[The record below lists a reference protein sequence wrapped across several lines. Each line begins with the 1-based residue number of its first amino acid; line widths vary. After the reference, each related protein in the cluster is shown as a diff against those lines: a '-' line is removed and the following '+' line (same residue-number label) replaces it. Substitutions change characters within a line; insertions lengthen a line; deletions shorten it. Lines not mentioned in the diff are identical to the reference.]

1 MFQHFLQDAVTLFVV
16 IDPIGLVPIFIAITK
31 KEPQVSRRRIASL
44 GVGISTI
51 ILLAFL
57 AMGQR
62 LLEALEISLPAFRT
76 AGGLLLLIVGLQMV
90 LQESGGHKASTDPAS
105 SIDLAVFPLATPLI
119 AGPGGI
125 MSVVLLTDNTKFGW
139 IDQSLTALALVC
151 VLLITY
157 GALLA
162 SDWIQKRLGRTG
174 VNVITR
180 VLGLLLAA
188 LAMETI
194 LAGIGGYFGTYL
206 QSNLATLQNLG

>member
-16 IDPIGLVPIFIAITK
+16 IDPIGLVPIFIAITQ
-31 KEPQVSRRRIASL
+31 KEPQISRRRIASL

-51 ILLAFL
+51 VLLAFL
-57 AMGQR
+57 VMGQP
-62 LLEALEISLPAFRT
+62 LLDALEISLPAFRT

-90 LQESGGHKASTDPAS
+90 LQESGGHVASTDPTA

-119 AGPGGI
+119 AGPGSI
-125 MSVVLLTDNTKFGW
+125 MSVVLLTDNLKYGLV
-139 IDQSLTALALVC
+139 DQSITVVALLC

-157 GALLA
+157 VALLF
-162 SDWIQKRLGRTG
+162 SDWIQRRLGRTG

-180 VLGLLLAA
+180 ILGVLLAA

-194 LAGIGGYFGTYL
+194 LGGISGYFGA
-206 QSNLATLQNLG
+206 SVTL

>member
-16 IDPIGLVPIFIAITK
+16 IDPIGLVPIFIAITQ
-31 KEPQVSRRRIASL
+31 KEPQLSRRRIASL
-44 GVGISTI
+44 GVGISTM

-57 AMGQR
+57 VMGQP
-62 LLEALEISLPAFRT
+62 LLDALDISLPAFRT

-90 LQESGGHKASTDPAS
+90 LQESGGHVASTDPAA

-119 AGPGGI
+119 AGPGSI
-125 MSVVLLTDNTKFGW
+125 MSVVLLTDNLKFSLV
-139 IDQSLTALALVC
+139 DQSLTAFALVC

-157 GALLA
+157 VALLCA
-162 SDWIQKRLGRTG
+162 NWIQKRLGRTG

-180 VLGLLLAA
+180 ILGVLLAA

-194 LAGIGGYFGTYL
+194 LAGINGYFGI
-206 QSNLATLQNLG
+206 S

>member
-16 IDPIGLVPIFIAITK
+16 IDPIGLVPIFIAITQ
-31 KEPQVSRRRIASL
+31 KEPTVSRRRIAAF
-44 GVGISTI
+44 GVGISTL

-57 AMGQR
+57 VMGQV

-76 AGGLLLLIVGLQMV
+76 AGGILLLIVGLQMV
-90 LQESGGHKASTDPAS
+90 LQESSVHSASTDPTS

-125 MSVVLLTDNTKFGW
+125 MSVVLLTDNTKFGVM
-139 IDQSLTALALVC
+139 DQLLTSLALLS
-151 VLLITY
+151 VLLITFI
-157 GALLA
+157 ALLSA
-162 SDWIQKRLGRTG
+162 EYIQKGLGRTG

-180 VLGLLLAA
+180 ILGLLLAA

-194 LAGIGGYFGTYL
+194 LAGIKGYFG
-206 QSNLATLQNLG
+206 

>member
-16 IDPIGLVPIFIAITK
+16 IDPIGLVPIFIAITQ
-31 KEPQVSRRRIASL
+31 KEPTVSRRRIAAL
-44 GVGISTI
+44 GVGISTL

-57 AMGQR
+57 VMGQV

-76 AGGLLLLIVGLQMV
+76 AGGILLLIVGLQMV
-90 LQESGGHKASTDPAS
+90 LQESSVHSASTDPTS

-125 MSVVLLTDNTKFGW
+125 MSVVLLTDNTKFGVM
-139 IDQSLTALALVC
+139 DQLLTALALLS
-151 VLLITY
+151 VLLITFI
-157 GALLA
+157 ALLSA
-162 SDWIQKRLGRTG
+162 EYIQKVLGRTG

-180 VLGLLLAA
+180 ILGLLLAA

-194 LAGIGGYFGTYL
+194 LAGIKGYFG
-206 QSNLATLQNLG
+206 

>member
-16 IDPIGLVPIFIAITK
+16 IDPIGLVPIFIAITQ
-31 KEPQVSRRRIASL
+31 KEPQISRRRIASL

-51 ILLAFL
+51 VLLAFL
-57 AMGQR
+57 VMGQP
-62 LLEALEISLPAFRT
+62 LLDALEISLPAFRT

-90 LQESGGHKASTDPAS
+90 LQESGGHVASTDPTA

-119 AGPGGI
+119 AGPGSI
-125 MSVVLLTDNTKFGW
+125 MSVVLLTDNLKYGLV
-139 IDQSLTALALVC
+139 DQSITVVALLC

-157 GALLA
+157 AALLF
-162 SDWIQKRLGRTG
+162 SDWIQRRLGRTG

-180 VLGLLLAA
+180 ILGVLLAA

-194 LAGIGGYFGTYL
+194 LGGISGYFGA
-206 QSNLATLQNLG
+206 SVTL

>member
-16 IDPIGLVPIFIAITK
+16 IDPIGLVPIFIAITQ
-31 KEPQVSRRRIASL
+31 KEPQVSRQRIAFL

-51 ILLAFL
+51 ILFAFL
-57 AMGQR
+57 VMGQP

-76 AGGLLLLIVGLQMV
+76 AGGILLLIVGLQMV
-90 LQESGGHKASTDPAS
+90 LQESGGHTASTDPAS

-125 MSVVLLTDNTKFGW
+125 MSVVLLTDNTKFGL
-139 IDQSLTALALVC
+139 IDQSITALALLT
-151 VLLITY
+151 VLLVTY
-157 GALLA
+157 IALLSA
-162 SDWIQKRLGRTG
+162 NWIQKRLGRTG

-180 VLGLLLAA
+180 ILGLLLAA

-194 LAGIGGYFGTYL
+194 LAGIGGYFGPAL
-206 QSNLATLQNLG
+206 LGQ

>member
-16 IDPIGLVPIFIAITK
+16 IDPIGLVPIFIAITQ
-31 KEPQVSRRRIASL
+31 KEPQLSRRRIASL
-44 GVGISTI
+44 GVGISTM

-57 AMGQR
+57 VMGQP
-62 LLEALEISLPAFRT
+62 LLDALDISLPAFRT

-90 LQESGGHKASTDPAS
+90 LQESGGHVASTDPAA

-119 AGPGGI
+119 AGPGSI
-125 MSVVLLTDNTKFGW
+125 MSVVLLTDNLKFGLV
-139 IDQSLTALALVC
+139 DQSLTAFALVC

-157 GALLA
+157 VALLCA
-162 SDWIQKRLGRTG
+162 NWIQKRLGRTG

-180 VLGLLLAA
+180 ILGVLLAA

-194 LAGIGGYFGTYL
+194 LAGINGYFGV
-206 QSNLATLQNLG
+206 S

>member
-1 MFQHFLQDAVTLFVV
+1 MLQHFLQDAVTLFVV
-16 IDPIGLVPIFIAITK
+16 IDPIGLVPIFIAITQ
-31 KEPQVSRRRIASL
+31 KEPQFSRQRIALL

-57 AMGQR
+57 VMGQP

-76 AGGLLLLIVGLQMV
+76 AGGILLLIVGLQMV
-90 LQESGGHKASTDPAS
+90 LQESGGHSASTDPAS
-105 SIDLAVFPLATPLI
+105 SVDLAVFPLATPLI

-125 MSVVLLTDNTKFGW
+125 MSVVLLTDNQKFGFM
-139 IDQSLTALALVC
+139 DQVVTVLALLV

-157 GALLA
+157 VALLA
-162 SDWIQKRLGRTG
+162 ADWIQKKLGRTG

-180 VLGLLLAA
+180 ILGLLLAA

-194 LAGIGGYFGTYL
+194 LAGIRGYFGQAL
-206 QSNLATLQNLG
+206 

>member
-16 IDPIGLVPIFIAITK
+16 IDPIGLVPIFIAITQ

-44 GVGISTI
+44 GVGVSTI

-57 AMGQR
+57 VLGQP
-62 LLEALEISLPAFRT
+62 LLGALEISLPAFRT
-76 AGGLLLLIVGLQMV
+76 AGGILLLIVGLQMV
-90 LQESGGHKASTDPAS
+90 LQDSGVHSASTDPAS

-125 MSVVLLTDNTKFGW
+125 MSVVLLTDNMKFGW
-139 IDQSLTALALVC
+139 VDQSMTALALLC

-157 GALLA
+157 MALLSA
-162 SDWIQKRLGRTG
+162 DWIQKRLGRTG

-180 VLGLLLAA
+180 ILGLLLAA

-194 LAGIGGYFGTYL
+194 LAGIGGYFGPSL
-206 QSNLATLQNLG
+206 QLS

>member
-16 IDPIGLVPIFIAITK
+16 IDPIGLVPILIAITQ
-31 KEPQVSRRRIASL
+31 KEPTVSRRRIAAL
-44 GVGISTI
+44 GVGISTL

-57 AMGQR
+57 VMGQV

-76 AGGLLLLIVGLQMV
+76 AGGILLLIVGLQMV
-90 LQESGGHKASTDPAS
+90 LQESSVHSASTDPTS

-125 MSVVLLTDNTKFGW
+125 MSVVLLTDNTKFGVM
-139 IDQSLTALALVC
+139 DQLLTSLALLS
-151 VLLITY
+151 VLLITFI
-157 GALLA
+157 ALLSA
-162 SDWIQKRLGRTG
+162 EYIQKGLGRTG

-180 VLGLLLAA
+180 ILGLLLAA

-194 LAGIGGYFGTYL
+194 LAGIKGYFG
-206 QSNLATLQNLG
+206 

>member
-1 MFQHFLQDAVTLFVV
+1 MFHHFLQDAVTLFVV
-16 IDPIGLVPIFIAITK
+16 IDPIGLVPVFIAITQ
-31 KEPQVSRRRIASL
+31 KEPQFSRQRIASL
-44 GVGISTI
+44 GVGISTL

-57 AMGQR
+57 VMGQP

-76 AGGLLLLIVGLQMV
+76 AGGILLLIVGLQMV
-90 LQESGGHKASTDPAS
+90 LQESGSHTASTDPAS

-125 MSVVLLTDNTKFGW
+125 MSVVLLTDNMKFGLV
-139 IDQSLTALALVC
+139 DQALTALALLT

-157 GALLA
+157 IALLSA
-162 SDWIQKRLGRTG
+162 NWIQKRLGRTG

-180 VLGLLLAA
+180 ILGLLLAA

-194 LAGIGGYFGTYL
+194 LAGIGGYFG
-206 QSNLATLQNLG
+206 QAFQFS

>member
-31 KEPQVSRRRIASL
+31 KEPKVSRRRIASL
-44 GVGISTI
+44 GVGISAI

-57 AMGQR
+57 VVGQI

-76 AGGLLLLIVGLQMV
+76 TGGLLLLIVGLQMV
-90 LQESGGHKASTDPAS
+90 LQESGGHQASTDPAS

-125 MSVVLLTDNTKFGW
+125 MSVVLLTDNTKFGLL
-139 IDQSLTALALVC
+139 DQSLTALALVC
-151 VLLITY
+151 VLLTTY
-157 GALLA
+157 VALLSA
-162 SDWIQKRLGRTG
+162 DWIQKRLGRTG

-180 VLGLLLAA
+180 ILGLLLAA

-194 LAGIGGYFGTYL
+194 FAGIGGYFGMSL
-206 QSNLATLQNLG
+206 QLS